1 MQQHRESHE
10 HREAYTGK
18 TEKETRPNLLAR
30 EPSRVRPTL
39 TKIKIII
46 AYSGVGIIPFALL
59 IEPL

>member
-30 EPSRVRPTL
+30 EPSPPPTPL
-39 TKIKIII
+39 NQLYLSKHNIK
-46 AYSGVGIIPFALL
+46 VQHQQNR
-59 IEPL
+59 

>member
-30 EPSRVRPTL
+30 EPTPTAPNRAPSA
-39 TKIKIII
+39 KAII
-46 AYSGVGIIPFALL
+46 
-59 IEPL
+59 

>member
-30 EPSRVRPTL
+30 EPSPPPTPPAVTL
-39 TKIKIII
+39 VDIVLNVSRQLFLER
-46 AYSGVGIIPFALL
+46 YYC
-59 IEPL
+59 

>member
-30 EPSRVRPTL
+30 EPSPPTSMSTTNCYRASL
-39 TKIKIII
+39 T
-46 AYSGVGIIPFALL
+46 GEVTL
-59 IEPL
+59 